1 MFGFLGLIAFILFV
15 VFGIMWIVS
24 LVKKNGKAT
33 RNIIISAVSFVVL
46 IFSVVAG
53 IGGAIGDALD
63 DTDEGPTKVEE
74 SDDEDS
80 NDSDGDDKDEEENI
94 ENTEFGVGE
103 QVKLDGQV
111 VEVTK
116 VEKSDGDELE
126 RPSDGKEFVIVH
138 VSIENHSDDEIS
150 YNPLDFRMKN
160 SDGQIEDQ
168 GITMIDSDTA
178 LSSGEL
184 SPDGNVS
191 GTLSF
196 EQPIDDE
203 GLQLIF
209 EPSFW
214 SEDKIVFNLS

>member
-1 MFGFLGLIAFILFV
+1 MLGFLGFIAFILFV

-33 RNIIISAVSFVVL
+33 RNIVIAAVSFIVFV
-46 IFSVVAG
+46 FSVVAG

-63 DTDEGPTKVEE
+63 DTDEGPSKVEE
-74 SDDEDS
+74 SDDGDS
-80 NDSDGDDKDEEENI
+80 NDSDGEEET
-94 ENTEFGVGE
+94 ENTEFEVGE
-103 QVKLDGQV
+103 QVDLDGQV

-116 VEKSDGDELE
+116 VEKSDGDEFDK
-126 RPSDGKEFVIVH
+126 PSDGKEFVIVH
-138 VSIENHSDDEIS
+138 VSIENHSDEEIS
-150 YNPLDFRMKN
+150 YNPFDFKMKN

-168 GITMIDSDTA
+168 GITIIDSDTA
-178 LSSGEL
+178 LSSGDL

-214 SEDKIVFNLS
+214 LEDKIVFNLS